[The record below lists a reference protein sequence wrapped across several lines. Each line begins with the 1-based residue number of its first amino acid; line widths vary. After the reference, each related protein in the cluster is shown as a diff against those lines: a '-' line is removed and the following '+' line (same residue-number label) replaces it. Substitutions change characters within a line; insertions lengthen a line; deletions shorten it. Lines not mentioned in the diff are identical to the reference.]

1 MKAALVAACVTVI
14 GVVLVVAIIGSCV
27 VQNRRTGA
35 QLCAAM
41 LGAAPQDDATVESL
55 SGPAAAAL
63 AAGRQLTGEDAYRF
77 VVTLNTITNW
87 RQLPADQIL
96 DWITDPSPA
105 RLPAAAQL
113 DSPWPTS
120 KFDTDQAGTQ
130 PARWSSYGQ
139 ACAMVLHRADARTST
154 PTSTPAQ
161 PTSVTAAAP
170 PTVATTAAPDG
181 AQPDRTAVV
190 AAVTGRLG
198 AVTPEPALW
207 EVICP
212 TPQLDAKR
220 TLFEQLARTSPV
232 LSAAPG
238 DLACYDFTTSGPA
251 RCPLV
256 IAAAPTPA
264 IATLNTDGILVAEPI
279 PANSTIIKPVTVNGA
294 AG

>member
-1 MKAALVAACVTVI
+1 MKAALVAVAGAVI
-14 GVVLVVAIIGSCV
+14 GVVLLVVIMGSSV

-35 QLCAAM
+35 RLCVSM
-41 LGAAPQDDATVESL
+41 LGAGPQDDATVESL
-55 SGPAAAAL
+55 SGLQAAAL

-113 DSPWPTS
+113 DSTWPAP
-120 KFDTDQAGTQ
+120 KFDTDQTGTQ
-130 PARWSSYGQ
+130 PQRWSSYEQ

-154 PTSTPAQ
+154 PTSTPA
-161 PTSVTAAAP
+161 PPPSVTAAAS
-170 PTVATTAAPDG
+170 PTVATTALLDG
-181 AQPDRTAVV
+181 VQPDRIAVV

-198 AVTPEPALW
+198 AVTPEPQLW
-207 EVICP
+207 EAISP

-220 TLFEQLARTSPV
+220 TLFEQLGRTSPV
-232 LSAAPG
+232 MSPAPG

-251 RCPLV
+251 RCSLV

-264 IATLNTDGILVAEPI
+264 IATPNTDGILVAEPI
-279 PANSTIIKPVTVNGA
+279 PANSTIIEPVSVSEA